1 MACFG
6 SCGCEPCCMSPSE
19 LAEIASSIEIEI
31 YSEDYPTS
39 SEPID
44 STSGSFTSSGCCHVF
59 TWVRNPGFSY
69 NCKKTAQLVVD
80 ESITISTKM
89 VVTKTH
95 IMSPP
100 TTVTAGVPDGLCI
113 YTNPPNEYFAPVGAE
128 DLCDEVVN
136 CGTVTKTAQKK
147 LQIWSAVGYSRKEFR
162 VAIHKTNLTCEA
174 GQPPE
179 CKYVVEAAQ
188 GIDVSLLGNF
198 YESLSKTK
206 STADI
211 HACCDEIAE
220 CWTTASHSPEP
231 TCEQAANLTN
241 GWSGGATVRYWIV
254 KYKVYDTLED
264 IPSEIVFDATD
275 GWPCDEFAFCTVEAE
290 NISEDGLCF
299 QFTGTVDPYEGGE
312 IYSIAFM
319 YNCGF
324 CLDTGVPCDGIGRL
338 VVDEETICFGTPFP
352 ESSQCWRDGDFLDRF
367 DGRNLG
373 YATPTSDGISTV
385 FYSVRNSVFVSPE
398 GCFEYPYSITSQC
411 NPDPPDRDA
420 CNWYDCPD
428 CANGNQDGLILPYQF
443 KMHTVDAY
451 SFSQGPGTGVDSTP
465 ICVEWLR
472 MRITLTP

>member
-6 SCGCEPCCMSPSE
+6 SCGCEPCCMTPSE
-19 LAEIASSIEIEI
+19 LAEIASSIEIDI

-69 NCKKTAQLVVD
+69 DCKKTAQLVVD
-80 ESITISTKM
+80 ESITISTKL
-89 VVTKTH
+89 VKTKTH
-95 IMSPP
+95 NMDPP
-100 TTVTAGVPDGLCI
+100 MTVIASEIEGDCI
-113 YTNPPNEYFAPVGAE
+113 FDNWWQDYLPPPAD

-147 LQIWSAVGYSRKEFR
+147 IQIWSAVGYSRKEFR

-179 CKYVVEAAQ
+179 CKYIVEAAQ
-188 GIDVSLLGNF
+188 GIDVFLLGNLH
-198 YESLSKTK
+198 ESLSKTK
-206 STADI
+206 STADV

-220 CWTTASHSPEP
+220 CWQTASHSPEP

-241 GWSGGATVRYWIV
+241 GWGGGATVRYWIV

-264 IPSEIVFDATD
+264 IPSEIVFDSTD

-299 QFTGTVDPYEGGE
+299 QFTGTIDPYEGGE
-312 IYSIAFM
+312 IYTIAFI

-324 CLDTGVPCDGIGRL
+324 CLSMGVECLGNGSLVAENEPFVCFTRRGLGNSDCDNAG
-338 VVDEETICFGTPFP
+338 FP
-352 ESSQCWRDGDFLDRF
+352 DRF
-367 DGRNLG
+367 VGRTAG
-373 YATPTSDGISTV
+373 AGSITATGISTL

-398 GCFEYPYSITSQC
+398 GCFEYPYQITGCQ
-411 NPDPPDRDA
+411 PDPPDRDA
-420 CNWYDCPD
+420 CNFYDCPD
-428 CANGNQDGLILPYQF
+428 CIGANYDGWILPYQF